1 MVIDNVTDVLSEF
14 VFPNHHI
21 IDGFRGVITSELGA
35 LLDRTP
41 DSWLNHFSTIEAYI
55 NTLKSSPKTSNNHQQ
70 NELTRAIKQASMLG
84 VLDFTAALAT
94 TPFPDWDAHEQEQYQ
109 LYKCL
114 IIFSTMQLSLIG
126 NHGNAIEKALRQI
139 RLFATNEKHRPAFKL
154 LPEIGES
161 TCLKTLAADLDQ
173 TRKDLLDKKTKFYI
187 DYIAVAISNAI
198 EFKSGII
205 RTPKAKPITDAQ
217 SPIPAKV
224 TTIYEGGVVCEELT
238 FDKPSTH
245 GLDEIDEPLE
255 LKNTR
260 TLRTTDKSLHNLSRA
275 QKAIRSQRFSEQ
287 IYMRNLSLPCS
298 VEHLSKWDIR
308 NLLLIASNKTQLAER
323 QHIVADI
330 LLIMLF
336 SGLRKEQLSNAR
348 LYLSEKRQGL
358 LIYEVPHSVPSG
370 TQNPIIEPLISSPT
384 HKAIRVPMPLIT
396 SLGNEQAVI
405 NEEVINQTLGLLKEI
420 NNKYST
426 RLTLSRISNYLGHWY
441 SCNGFDPA
449 ESAILKGL
457 TAQQYAPIAY
467 TNFNESNFLLNHQ
480 CYLKDVF
487 SFAELSYDLPDIQQ
501 RSNTL
506 GSAIKIKDHALKQL
520 FQILQPDPSL
530 KKRTALA
537 CMYEYHNQ
545 YTCYVWLLLAFS
557 TGHRNVNAPL
567 GSLADY
573 NEHNGTW
580 WISDKERRN
589 GLSARTVVLPKT
601 AARQVE
607 LYLQHIQTLVK
618 KTRLLA
624 DNISLHCQQVLN
636 KQSNLL
642 FFIDSPSTQAAQAAQ
657 AVGLTPSV
665 LKQVL
670 KHTVPFQYNWPRH
683 HLRTHL
689 KNKNIHY
696 ELINSWMGHE
706 DFGEEGLGSFSSLSL
721 HDFTQISDQIELL
734 LNELNVQAI
743 TGWS

>member
-21 IDGFRGVITSELGA
+21 IDVFRAVISSELSA
-35 LLDRTP
+35 LLDKTP

-55 NTLKSSPKTSNNHQQ
+55 NTLNTSPQTSNNNQQ
-70 NELTRAIKQASMLG
+70 NVLTSAIKRASMLG
-84 VLDFTAALAT
+84 ILDFTAALAT
-94 TPFPDWDAHEQEQYQ
+94 TPFTDWDAHDQEQYQ

-114 IIFSTMQLSLIG
+114 IIFSTMQLRLIG

-187 DYIAVAISNAI
+187 DYIAVAVSNAI

-205 RTPKAKPITDAQ
+205 RTRQKKPLTDAQ
-217 SPIPAKV
+217 APLPATV
-224 TTIYEGGVVCEELT
+224 TSAYEGGVAYEEVT

-245 GLDEIDEPLE
+245 GFDETDEPLA
-255 LKNTR
+255 LNNTK
-260 TLRTTDKSLHNLSRA
+260 TLRITDKSLHNLSRA

-308 NLLLIASNKTQLAER
+308 NLLLTACNKTQLAER
-323 QHIVADI
+323 QHILADI

-384 HKAIRVPMPLIT
+384 HTAIRVPMPLIT
-396 SLGNEQAVI
+396 SLANEQAVI

-420 NNKYST
+420 NNKYTT

-449 ESAILKGL
+449 ESAILRGL

-467 TNFNESNFLLNHQ
+467 THFNESNFLLNHQ
-480 CYLKDVF
+480 HYLKDIF
-487 SFAELSYDLPDIQQ
+487 SFAELSCDLPDIQQ

-506 GSAIKIKDHALKQL
+506 GSAIKIQDHALRQL
-520 FQILQPDPSL
+520 FKLLQPDPAL
-530 KKRTALA
+530 KKSTALA
-537 CMYEYHNQ
+537 SMYKFHNQ
-545 YTCYVWLLLAFS
+545 YTCYVWLFLVFS
-557 TGHRNVNAPL
+557 SGHRNVNAPL

-573 NEHNGTW
+573 NEHNATW

-601 AARQVE
+601 AVRQVE

-624 DNISLHCQQVLN
+624 DNISLHCQQVLS
-636 KQSNLL
+636 KESNLL
-642 FFIDSPSTQAAQAAQ
+642 FFIDSPSTQAAQ

-683 HLRTHL
+683 HLRTYL
-689 KNKNIHY
+689 KNKNINY

-706 DFGEEGLGSFSSLSL
+706 EFGEEGLGSFSSLSL

>member
-21 IDGFRGVITSELGA
+21 IDGFRGLITSELSA
-35 LLDRTP
+35 LLDRSP
-41 DSWLNHFSTIEAYI
+41 DSWLNNFSTIEAYI
-55 NTLKSSPKTSNNHQQ
+55 NTLNASPQTSNNNQQ
-70 NELTRAIKQASMLG
+70 NELTSAIKQARMLS

-94 TPFPDWDAHEQEQYQ
+94 TPFTDWDAHEQEQYQ

-187 DYIAVAISNAI
+187 DYIAVAVSNAI

-205 RTPKAKPITDAQ
+205 RTRQEKPLTDAQ
-217 SPIPAKV
+217 APLPATV
-224 TTIYEGGVVCEELT
+224 TSAYEGGVAYEEVT

-245 GLDEIDEPLE
+245 GFDETDEPLA
-255 LKNTR
+255 LNNTK
-260 TLRTTDKSLHNLSRA
+260 TLRITDKSLHNLSRA

-298 VEHLSKWDIR
+298 VEHLSRWDIR
-308 NLLLIASNKTQLAER
+308 NFLLTASDKAQLPEE
-323 QHIVADI
+323 QHVLADI

-336 SGLRKEQLSNAR
+336 SGLRIEQLPNIR
-348 LYLSEKRQGL
+348 LWFSAKRQWL
-358 LIYEVPHSVPSG
+358 LIYEVPHLVPSG
-370 TQNPIIEPLISSPT
+370 TQDPIIEPLISSPT
-384 HKAIRVPMPLIT
+384 HTVFRVPMPLIT
-396 SLGNEQAVI
+396 SLAIEQIVI
-405 NEEVINQTLGLLKEI
+405 NDEVINQARTLLKVI
-420 NNKYST
+420 NNKYTT
-426 RLTLSRISNYLGHWY
+426 RLTLGRISNYLGHWY

-449 ESAILKGL
+449 ESAILRGL

-467 TNFNESNFLLNHQ
+467 THFNESNFLLNHQ
-480 CYLKDVF
+480 HYLKDIF
-487 SFAELSYDLPDIQQ
+487 SFAELSYDLPVIQQ
-501 RSNTL
+501 LPNTL

-520 FQILQPDPSL
+520 FKMLQPDPAL

-601 AARQVE
+601 AALQVQ

-642 FFIDSPSTQAAQAAQ
+642 FFIDSPSTQAAQ

-721 HDFTQISDQIELL
+721 HDFTQICDQIELL

>member
-1 MVIDNVTDVLSEF
+1 MVTDNVTDVLSEF
-14 VFPNHHI
+14 VFTNHHI
-21 IDGFRGVITSELGA
+21 IDGFRAVIISELST
-35 LLDRTP
+35 LLDQTP

-55 NTLKSSPKTSNNHQQ
+55 NTLNGSPQISNNNQK
-70 NELTRAIKQASMLG
+70 NELASAIKQSRMLS

-94 TPFPDWDAHEQEQYQ
+94 TPFTDWNAHEQEQYQ

-114 IIFSTMQLSLIG
+114 IIFSTMQLRLIG
-126 NHGNAIEKALRQI
+126 NHDNATENALRQI
-139 RLFATNEKHRPAFKL
+139 RLFATNKKHRQAFKL
-154 LPEIGES
+154 LPEIDES
-161 TCLKTLAADLDQ
+161 TCLKTLAAHLDQ
-173 TRKDLLDKKTKFYI
+173 TRKKLLDKNKKSYV

-205 RTPKAKPITDAQ
+205 RTQKAKSITDAQ
-217 SPIPAKV
+217 SLAPANV
-224 TTIYEGGVVCEELT
+224 TTIYEGGEAYEELT
-238 FDKPSTH
+238 FNKPSTH
-245 GLDEIDEPLE
+245 GLDETDEPLA
-255 LKNTR
+255 LKNTK
-260 TLRTTDKSLHNLSRA
+260 TLRITNKSQHNMSRS
-275 QKAIRSQRFSEQ
+275 QKAIRSQRFAEQ
-287 IYMRNLSLPCS
+287 IYMRNLLLPCS

-308 NLLLIASNKTQLAER
+308 NLLLSTSDKAKLPEE
-323 QHIVADI
+323 QHVLADI

-336 SGLRKEQLSNAR
+336 SGLRIEQLPNVR
-348 LYLSEKRQGL
+348 LWFSEKRQGL

-384 HKAIRVPMPLIT
+384 HTVFRIPMPLIT
-396 SLGNEQAVI
+396 SLAIEQFVI
-405 NEEVINQTLGLLKEI
+405 SDEVITQTRGLLKEI
-420 NNKYST
+420 NNTYTT
-426 RLTLSRISNYLGHWY
+426 RLTLDRISNYLSHWY

-449 ESAILKGL
+449 ESAVLQGL

-487 SFAELSYDLPDIQQ
+487 GFAELSYELPVIQQ
-501 RSNTL
+501 LTNTL

-520 FQILQPDPSL
+520 FKLLQPDPSL

-537 CMYEYHNQ
+537 SMYEYHNQ

-573 NEHNGTW
+573 NEHNATW

-601 AARQVE
+601 AVRQVE

-624 DNISLHCQQVLN
+624 DNISLHCQQVLS
-636 KQSNLL
+636 KESNLL
-642 FFIDSPSTQAAQAAQ
+642 FFIDSPSTQAAQ

-683 HLRTHL
+683 HLRTYL

-706 DFGEEGLGSFSSLSL
+706 EFGEEGLGSFSSLSL
-721 HDFTQISDQIELL
+721 QDFTQISDQIEQL
-734 LNELNVQAI
+734 LNELDVQAI
-743 TGWS
+743 VGWK